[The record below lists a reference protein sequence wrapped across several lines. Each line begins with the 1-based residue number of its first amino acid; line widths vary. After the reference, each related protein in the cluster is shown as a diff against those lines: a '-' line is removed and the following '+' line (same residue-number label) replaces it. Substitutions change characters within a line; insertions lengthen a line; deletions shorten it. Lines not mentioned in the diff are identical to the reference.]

1 MISRPNNHQ
10 NGLTLVELMIAL
22 AISLFLLLGITQL
35 FSANKASYDMTEAHA
50 RLQENAR
57 FALDIMSR
65 DIRSAGYSGCRP
77 VDRMDIFSV
86 AQDPVPA
93 IMGPTTILFGRE
105 AVDNNSWN
113 IAPDG
118 QLGAVVGGTDI
129 LVLQRASSCGGN
141 LVANMADEAADIQIY
156 MPNSC
161 GLADEDVVMI
171 ADCLNAHIFRVS
183 DVVDNLAANT
193 QTISHAAGADFN
205 TTAIFCN
212 DDASAAVCDA
222 GEEKAYSYDSEIL
235 QFQAFTY
242 FIRNGVSGTPSLW
255 RYNHNRVVSASNPV
269 ELIEGIED
277 MQIVYGLDNVDN
289 DDVIDEYQ
297 DAENIENNAQWDQV
311 ISARISLLA
320 HTLED
325 NITIEDQ
332 AIVFNGENIPG
343 DDGKLRRIFTSTIGI
358 RNRVQ

>member
-1 MISRPNNHQ
+1 MIATLHSRQ
-10 NGLTLVELMIAL
+10 TGLTLIELMVAL
-22 AISLFLLLGITQL
+22 TISLVLLLGITQL
-35 FSANKASYDMTEAHA
+35 FSANKASYNMTEAHA

-77 VDRMDIFSV
+77 IERMEIFSV

-93 IMGPTTILFGRE
+93 VMGPETIIFGRE
-105 AVDNNSWN
+105 AVDDSNWN

-141 LVANMADEAADIQIY
+141 LVANMADSTADIQIY
-156 MPNSC
+156 LPNSC
-161 GLADEDVVMI
+161 GLADEDVVMV

-183 DVVDNLAANT
+183 NVVDDLANNI
-193 QTISHAAGADFN
+193 QTISHGAGANFN
-205 TTAIFCN
+205 TTANFCN
-212 DDASAAVCDA
+212 EDSSAAICSI
-222 GEEKAYSYDSEIL
+222 GEEKAYNYDAELL

-242 FIRNGVSGTPSLW
+242 FIRNGASGSPALW
-255 RYNHNRVVSASNPV
+255 RYNHNLTVSARNPV
-269 ELIEGIED
+269 ELIEGVED
-277 MQIVYGLDNVDN
+277 MQITYGIDSDDN
-289 DDVIDEYQ
+289 DVIDAY
-297 DAENIENNAQWDQV
+297 ENAQTVENNGQWDQV

-320 HTLED
+320 QTLED
-325 NITIEDQ
+325 NITIENQ
-332 AIVFNGENIPG
+332 AIQFNGENIPG
-343 DDGKLRRIFTSTIGI
+343 NDGKLRRIFTSTIGV